1 MNTLQKKSK
10 KIWDELKYLFKL
22 SRPRFWL
29 YLAGP
34 ALVGLV
40 YGASSSGQFLNPQN
54 LFLLLYF
61 LLPANVMLYGINDFF
76 DRDADENNP
85 KKQEKETKFKSSRT
99 VGIAIVIS
107 VLSAAP
113 VFLIL
118 PKGVYGLMLL
128 FLGLSYQY
136 SAPPIRFK
144 SKPFLDSVS
153 NGLYSIP
160 FLITFSYLSG
170 GLPSIVVVLGAWLWT
185 MAMHTFSAIPDIE
198 PDRKAEI
205 STTATFLGRS
215 VSYFYVG
222 LCWLLAAFSMALHD
236 VRLGALFMIYPVL
249 TSVSYVSELSDSRVY
264 WWFPILNAF
273 TGMIVTLYGLWRLFH
288 G

>member
-1 MNTLQKKSK
+1 MLQKKSK

-34 ALVGLV
+34 ALLGLV
-40 YGASSSGQFLNPQN
+40 YGASSTGQFLTPEN
-54 LFLLLYF
+54 LFLVIYF

-76 DRDADENNP
+76 DREADERNP
-85 KKQEKETKFKSSRT
+85 KKDDKEVRFNPSKAVGAAIILSLLSS
-99 VGIAIVIS
+99 V
-107 VLSAAP
+107 P

-118 PKGVYGLMLL
+118 PDSVYGLMLL

-136 SAPPIRFK
+136 SAPPLRFK

-160 FLITFSYLSG
+160 FLITFSFLNGS
-170 GLPSIVVVLGAWLWT
+170 LPSTPVLLGAWLWT
-185 MAMHTFSAIPDIE
+185 MAMHTFSAIPDIQ
-198 PDRKAEI
+198 PDRKSGIE
-205 STTATFLGRS
+205 TTATYLGRS
-215 VSYFYVG
+215 NSYLYVG
-222 LCWLLAAFSMALHD
+222 ICWLLAAFSMALHD
-236 VRLGALFMIYPVL
+236 VRLGALFIIYPLL
-249 TSVSYVSELSDSRVY
+249 TLFAFISELSDSRVY

-273 TGMIVTLYGLWRLFH
+273 IGMLLTLNGLWGLFN